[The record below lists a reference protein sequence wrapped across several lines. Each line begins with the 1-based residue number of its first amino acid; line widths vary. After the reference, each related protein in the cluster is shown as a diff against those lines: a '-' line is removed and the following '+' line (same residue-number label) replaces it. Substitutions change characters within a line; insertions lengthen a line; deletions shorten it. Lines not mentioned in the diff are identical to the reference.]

1 MCAVL
6 ENVVYCAKQNL
17 IYNGARNSKTIR
29 ASRLIAPGSE
39 DEQLVADSMEDGFGI
54 RQTTARVNALR
65 TARGDMHVG
74 CSCVYATYMK
84 LQPDIKPIKAIK
96 QGSNDP
102 TSPWAKARLGLVVQ
116 LLIRLGE
123 LEPEVTIFDQKMVTL

>member
-1 MCAVL
+1 
-6 ENVVYCAKQNL
+6 
-17 IYNGARNSKTIR
+17 
-29 ASRLIAPGSE
+29 
-39 DEQLVADSMEDGFGI
+39 MEDGLGI
-54 RQTTARVNALR
+54 RQQTTARVNALR

-102 TSPWAKARLGLVVQ
+102 TSPWAKARLGWVVQ
-116 LLIRLGE
+116 LLIRLGQ
-123 LEPEVTIFDQKMVTL
+123 LDPKVSS